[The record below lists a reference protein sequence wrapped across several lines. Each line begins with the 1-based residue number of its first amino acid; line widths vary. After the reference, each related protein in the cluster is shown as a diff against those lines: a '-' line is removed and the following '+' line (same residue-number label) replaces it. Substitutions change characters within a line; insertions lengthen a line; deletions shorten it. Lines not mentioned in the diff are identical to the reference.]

1 MSERFDIVVIGS
13 GSTASQIAYTCR
25 EAGKSVAVID
35 SKPFGGT
42 CSQRGCDPK
51 RVLAGAADLVD
62 WARRMRGK
70 GFAGDARI
78 DWPELMRF
86 KRTFTDPIPQRTVD
100 NFRAQGIESIHGRA
114 HFISHET
121 LEVNGREI
129 RAQAFALACGARAA
143 HLGIAGEELLID
155 NERFLDLEQM
165 PGRVL
170 FVGGGYIAFEFAHLS
185 ARAGAEVTIIDN
197 GPRPLRGFDPDLV
210 DRLAAHTRAIGIDL
224 RSNTKVD
231 RVERGA
237 VSAGGQRFTA
247 DLLVHAAGRT
257 PDIDDLALDRAG
269 VERTPKGVKV
279 DRFLRSSSNPGVF
292 AAGDCADSGNP
303 QLTPVA
309 GYEGRIAAANI
320 LSPESRPISPHIIP
334 STVFSVPPL
343 ARVGMM
349 EEDARAAKLNFKSVL
364 RDSSDWYSS
373 RRVAE
378 KCSASKLVVEEGSGK
393 ILGAHLLGHESEEL
407 INIFAVAIAAG
418 YGAADL
424 EQILFS
430 YPTRGSD
437 IQYMF

>member
-1 MSERFDIVVIGS
+1 MPEGFDVIVIGS

-42 CSQRGCDPK
+42 CSLRGCDPK
-51 RVLAGAADLVD
+51 RVLAGVGDLVD
-62 WARRMRGK
+62 WARRLSGK

-78 DWPELMRF
+78 DWPALMRF
-86 KRTFTDPIPQRTVD
+86 KRTFTDPVPQRTVD

-114 HFISHET
+114 HFLSPEA
-121 LEVNGREI
+121 LEVNGRQI
-129 RAQAFALACGARAA
+129 TADTFALACGARAA
-143 HLGIAGEELLID
+143 HLGIPGEQLLID
-155 NERFLDLEQM
+155 NEAFLDLEQM
-165 PGRVL
+165 PARIL

-185 ARAGAEVTIIDN
+185 ARAGAEVTIIDG
-197 GPRPLRGFDPDLV
+197 GPRPLRGFDGDLV

-224 RSNTKVD
+224 RLNTKVD
-231 RVERGA
+231 RVEQGA
-237 VSAGGQRFTA
+237 VFAGGERFAA

-269 VERTPKGVKV
+269 VERTRKGVKV
-279 DRFLRSSSNPGVF
+279 DRFLRSPGNPRVF

-320 LSPESRPISPHIIP
+320 LSPESRPLSPHIIP
-334 STVFSVPPL
+334 STVFSIPPL

-349 EEDARAAKLNFKSVL
+349 EEDARAAKLDFKSVL

-373 RRVAE
+373 RRVGE
-378 KCSASKLVVEEGSGK
+378 ECSGSKLLVEDGSGR
-393 ILGAHLLGHESEEL
+393 ILGAHLLGHDAEEL
-407 INIFAVAIAAG
+407 INLFAVAIAAG

-424 EQILFS
+424 ERILFS